1 TTPNQHELLPTSR
14 TNSIN
19 SSSGDH
25 LIRPAPVRPT
35 ESSTSISMLND
46 LAERST
52 TALVPGRDADD
63 DSLHLA
69 SPTFP
74 SHSQEGGVEV
84 VVMDSA
90 KGETGSG
97 LRRVASPL
105 DSPYE
110 EQGEF
115 SVPPKSPRLM

>member
-1 TTPNQHELLPTSR
+1 
-14 TNSIN
+14 
-19 SSSGDH
+19 
-25 LIRPAPVRPT
+25 
-35 ESSTSISMLND
+35 MLND

-63 DSLHLA
+63 DSIHLQ

-74 SHSQEGGVEV
+74 SSRGAGGVEV
-84 VVMDSA
+84 VVLGSESA
-90 KGETGSG
+90 GETGSG
-97 LRRVASPL
+97 LKRVASPL

-115 SVPPKSPRLM
+115 VPPPRSPRLV